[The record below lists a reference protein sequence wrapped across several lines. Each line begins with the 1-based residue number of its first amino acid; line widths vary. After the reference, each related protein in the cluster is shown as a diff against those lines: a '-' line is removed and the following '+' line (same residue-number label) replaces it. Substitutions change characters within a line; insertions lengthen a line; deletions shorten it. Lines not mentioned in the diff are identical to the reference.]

1 MATDLAKQEIDLDK
15 QQINFIGKLNEDA
28 TIFLI
33 IEKKRKSNIKILTK
47 FC

>member
-1 MATDLAKQEIDLDK
+1 MATDLAKQENDLDK

-28 TIFLI
+28 TKFLI
-33 IEKKRKSNIKILTK
+33 NEKKRKSNIKIFTK